1 MFSRLDGCTVTTAQR
16 RIDVAC
22 TYSGLSGATGFQV
35 IVQRQNRGDKLYVNH
50 TNQMIASVAVGESGM
65 YLVIVL
71 AIEGAAGITGS
82 TTAVEY
88 VESVMVDAQ
97 GLPAIH

>member
-22 TYSGLSGATGFQV
+22 TYSKVSLGATGFQV
-35 IVQRQNRGDKLYVNH
+35 IVQRQNLPGDKLYVNH

-71 AIEGAAGITGS
+71 
-82 TTAVEY
+82 
-88 VESVMVDAQ
+88 
-97 GLPAIH
+97 H